1 MKRKTEQLTQGQKTI
16 RSFFFAPRSTEATKE
31 NNSELQINVENTL
44 PAEDNVVETN
54 FNAKLK
60 YQATELKDETAEA
73 QSLHPS
79 PANQESPP
87 SSPLPSPHKK
97 AAPQQLQPPQQP
109 QPSQSPSD
117 GINPYERQRLERIKR
132 NAQVMAQLGLLQS
145 AAALAAECSGPS
157 SQHPNTKKP
166 PVRKNKKKGCKDE
179 QTHGPVRRSSRNLGT
194 FSHPNNNN
202 NNESSGQQNTYQHQR
217 EASPQLVFQNSNVH
231 TYVCQL
237 FHQISSADNDTSNK
251 DDLSSYDDDND
262 DYVISTFAKLRPT
275 MYDASLSKAYALDW
289 QPAGGLIAAGGK
301 DGMCAIFGS
310 SASGNDND
318 DDLVTSLMSSK
329 LHKGWIS
336 DVQFVSSSLSS
347 SSSSQYAATTITPM
361 SRLITAGNDGV
372 VSLWDLGQST
382 ANKNN
387 NHNNNPG
394 IPQQVAESS
403 IIHGG
408 HGIFS
413 LHHTANGRIVTG
425 SKDWSVV
432 VSGLYQGSSSI
443 KVVQRYDDV
452 HEGVVKCVRWR
463 SNNNSNEQQ
472 EEEYCFASCGNDH
485 KIAITDTREST
496 TSTNSTKAAIAIVD
510 SHSTAINSLRW
521 HPSNPNLLLT
531 ASHDPHILIH
541 DLRNTTLPLFTLT
554 GHILPSMKRI
564 PHIYQPTWVAGGDAV
579 ATPGASNTA
588 LVVYCAQTGE
598 AVSQGEVVGLAGGQ
612 IGLIGC
618 RGAKKDDPLVCVTN
632 KHVHLLK
639 PRFERSRSRRG

>member
-1 MKRKTEQLTQGQKTI
+1 MKRKTEQLTQGQKSI
-16 RSFFFAPRSTEATKE
+16 RSFFFAPRSVEATKE
-31 NNSELQINVENTL
+31 NNLELQINVESTL
-44 PAEDNVVETN
+44 PAEDNVVETKC
-54 FNAKLK
+54 NANLQC
-60 YQATELKDETAEA
+60 QATALKAETAELP
-73 QSLHPS
+73 SLNPS
-79 PANQESPP
+79 PANQESQP

-97 AAPQQLQPPQQP
+97 AVPQQLQPPQQP

-117 GINPYERQRLERIKR
+117 GMNPYERQRIERIKR

-145 AAALAAECSGPS
+145 AAALAAQCSGS
-157 SQHPNTKKP
+157 SSEHPNTKKP
-166 PVRKNKKKGCKDE
+166 PSQKNKKKSCKDE
-179 QTHGPVRRSSRNLGT
+179 LTHGPVRRSSRHLGT
-194 FSHPNNNN
+194 SSHPNNNN
-202 NNESSGQQNTYQHQR
+202 NENSDGQQNTDQHQR
-217 EASPQLVFQNSNVH
+217 ESSPQLVFQNSNVH

-237 FHQISSADNDTSNK
+237 FHHPSPIIINNDNDTSNNNS
-251 DDLSSYDDDND
+251 LSNDDD
-262 DYVISTFAKLRPT
+262 DYFISTFAKLPPT

-301 DGMCAIFGS
+301 DGICAIFGS
-310 SASGNDND
+310 SAGGNDND
-318 DDLVTSLMSSK
+318 DELVPSLMSSK

-336 DVQFVSSSLSS
+336 DVQFVSSLLSS
-347 SSSSQYAATTITPM
+347 SSSSQCAATTTTPM
-361 SRLITAGNDGV
+361 SGLITAGNDGV
-372 VSLWDLGQST
+372 VSLWDLSQST
-382 ANKNN
+382 DNNNN
-387 NHNNNPG
+387 NHNNNSG
-394 IPQQVAESS
+394 RTVLPQQVAESS

-413 LHHTANGRIVTG
+413 LHHTGNGRIVTG

-463 SNNNSNEQQ
+463 GSNNNSSEQQ
-472 EEEYCFASCGNDH
+472 EEVHCFASCGNDH

-496 TSTNSTKAAIAIVD
+496 TSTKAAIAIVD
-510 SHSTAINSLRW
+510 SHSSAINSLRW

-554 GHILPSMKRI
+554 GHILPSIKRI

-588 LVVYCAQTGE
+588 LVVYCAKTGE
-598 AVSQGEVVGLAGGQ
+598 AVSQGEVVGLAGGR

-618 RGAKKDDPLVCVTN
+618 RGVKKDDPLVCVTN

-639 PRFERSRSRRG
+639 PRFERKRRG